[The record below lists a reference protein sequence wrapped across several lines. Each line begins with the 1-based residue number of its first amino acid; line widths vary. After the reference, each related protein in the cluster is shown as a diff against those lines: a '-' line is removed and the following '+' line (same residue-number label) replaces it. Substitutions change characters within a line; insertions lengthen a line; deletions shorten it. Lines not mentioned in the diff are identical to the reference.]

1 MKHLRWQIFLGLF
14 LVLLSA
20 IFYFAHYVIFRDAHH
35 ILIYMIGDIAFV
47 PIEVLLVTLIIDRV
61 LTARQK
67 RSMLEKLNMVIGVF
81 FSEIGTDLLVY
92 LSEYDLQAGKIK
104 ESLIVTQDWS
114 EQDFSTTSK
123 QIRSYDYD
131 IDSRKSNLNE
141 LRNYLME
148 KRDFL
153 MRLLENPNL
162 LEHDSFTELL
172 FAVFHMAEELS
183 ARTDVGQL
191 PDTDYAHLSGDIK
204 RVYVI
209 LIREWLNYM
218 EYLKSNYSYL
228 FSLAIRT
235 NPFDRNASPE
245 MK

>member
-20 IFYFAHYVIFRDAHH
+20 IFYFAHYVIFGDAHH
-35 ILIYMIGDIAFV
+35 IFVYMVGDIAFV

-61 LTARQK
+61 LSSREK

-81 FSEIGTDLLVY
+81 FSEVGTDLLVY
-92 LSEYDLQAGKIK
+92 LSEYDLQAGRVK

-114 EQDFSTTSK
+114 GQDFSTTSK
-123 QIRSYDYD
+123 QVRSYDYD
-131 IDSRKSNLNE
+131 IDSRKSNLDE

-209 LIREWLNYM
+209 LIREWLDYM

-228 FSLAIRT
+228 FSLAIRA
-235 NPFDRNASPE
+235 NPFDKNASPE
-245 MK
+245 VK

>member
-61 LTARQK
+61 LRARQK

-92 LSEYDLQAGKIK
+92 LSEYDLQAGKVK

-209 LIREWLNYM
+209 LIREWLDYM

>member
-1 MKHLRWQIFLGLF
+1 MKKLNWQIFLGLF

-20 IFYFAHYVIFRDAHH
+20 IFYFAHYVIFGDAHH
-35 ILIYMIGDIAFV
+35 IFVYMVGDIAFV

-61 LTARQK
+61 LSSREK

-92 LSEYDLQAGKIK
+92 LSEYDLQADKVK
-104 ESLIVTQDWS
+104 ESLIVNQDWS

-131 IDSRKSNLNE
+131 IDSRKSNLDE

-183 ARTDVGQL
+183 ARRDVGQL

-209 LIREWLNYM
+209 LIREWLDYM

-228 FSLAIRT
+228 FSLAIRA

-245 MK
+245 VK